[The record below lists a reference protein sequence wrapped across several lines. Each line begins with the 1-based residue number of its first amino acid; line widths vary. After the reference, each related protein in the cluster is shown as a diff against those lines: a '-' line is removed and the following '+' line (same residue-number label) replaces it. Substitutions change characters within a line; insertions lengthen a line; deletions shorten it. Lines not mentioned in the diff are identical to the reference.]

1 MNPNFEITGTGL
13 LLGVGIGVVLLMVL
27 IGVIRA
33 YFRRKSE
40 SNLTE
45 QYRDKKW
52 DSPLAARNKYPD
64 VDVFRY
70 GATFWR
76 LSLATVLLLLIAA
89 FNWTQYEKEVYIP
102 DDALAMDFDV
112 EIDVPRSNTPPP
124 PPPPPPPPSIEA
136 VPDVELIEDE
146 DVEFVDQSV
155 DADSYIEAPVYHE
168 SKKEAAPPPP
178 PPPPPPPEPE
188 VEEIFKIVEEMP
200 RFPGCEELTASM
212 EEKRQCAN
220 KKLLEFIYEN
230 IRYPA
235 VARDNGIEG
244 TVVVSFVVDQ
254 KGYIKD
260 AQVVRDI
267 GGGCGQEALRI
278 VEMMNSM
285 PNRWAPGKQR
295 GRAVKVLF
303 NLPVKFKLEYN

>member
-13 LLGVGIGVVLLMVL
+13 LTGVGIGVVLLMVL

-33 YFRRKSE
+33 YFRRKSN
-40 SNLTE
+40 SDLAE

-52 DSPLAARNKYPD
+52 DSPLEARNKYPD

-76 LSLATVLLLLIAA
+76 LSLAVVLLLLIGA

-102 DDALAMDFDV
+102 DDALSMDFDV
-112 EIDVPRSNTPPP
+112 EIDVPRSATPPP

-136 VPDVELIEDE
+136 VPDLELIEEE

-155 DADSYIEAPVYHE
+155 DANTYIEAPVYHE

-200 RFPGCEELTASM
+200 RFPGCEDLTASM

-254 KGYIKD
+254 KGFVKD

-278 VEMMNSM
+278 VELMNSM
-285 PNRWAPGKQR
+285 PNRWTPGKQR